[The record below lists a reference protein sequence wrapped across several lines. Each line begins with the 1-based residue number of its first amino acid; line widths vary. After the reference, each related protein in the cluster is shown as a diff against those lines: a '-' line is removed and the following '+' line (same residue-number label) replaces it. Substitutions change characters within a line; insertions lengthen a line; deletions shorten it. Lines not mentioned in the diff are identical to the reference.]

1 MYTRVPSGRMPR
13 GMRVP
18 ENYSGNAFRTLEAP
32 PPPREKIHEPPI
44 VFPEPPKEEKEEVEV
59 EEAPHSP
66 VADVAA
72 SNEPSDIS
80 VGAKPSLFGL
90 RLTFLGLFHSS
101 GLHIG
106 LEELLLIGL
115 ILMISQEGKN
125 DDLVWLLILLLLI
138 P

>member
-1 MYTRVPSGRMPR
+1 MPR

-18 ENYSGNAFRTLEAP
+18 ENYSGSAFRTLEAP
-32 PPPREKIHEPPI
+32 PPPREKTPDHEPPI
-44 VFPEPPKEEKEEVEV
+44 VFSEPPREEIAV
-59 EEAPHSP
+59 EESPPAPVSEP
-66 VADVAA
+66 SA
-72 SNEPSDIS
+72 STEPSDVS
-80 VGAKPSLFGL
+80 VAAKPSLFGL
-90 RLTFLGLFHSS
+90 RLPFQGLFRSS

-106 LEELLLIGL
+106 FEELLLIGL

>member
-32 PPPREKIHEPPI
+32 PPPREKIPEPPI
-44 VFPEPPKEEKEEVEV
+44 VFPEPTEEEKEAVEV
-59 EEAPHSP
+59 EEAPPSP
-66 VADVAA
+66 VANA
-72 SNEPSDIS
+72 STASEPSDVS

-90 RLTFLGLFHSS
+90 RLPFQGLFRSS

-106 LEELLLIGL
+106 FEELLLIGL